1 MAANLKL
8 FIPREGQSVLDPQT
22 RVIVPPEG
30 KMVSAF
36 DEYWVRRVTDG
47 DGTLADPPADPPD
60 HDE

>member
-30 KMVSAF
+30 KLVSAF
-36 DEYWVRRVTDG
+36 AEYWVRRVTDG
-47 DGTLADPPADPPD
+47 DGALSVTPAEHED
-60 HDE
+60 